1 MDSEYPPL
9 PPSKGPTSSVRIA
22 HRRKPTGEQ
31 STSAEEHQTL
41 VKKDSQHGREERF
54 HPGALRDSVTVI
66 SRKGDMIVEHLDRD
80 DSPSA
85 AGNHWL
91 VASEDLTQNSPYF
104 RALLDP
110 NKFSEGRQFMQQKT
124 DWSQKTAA
132 AADKENATAERP
144 PSPFSRIVDDGA
156 SIHELPKLQ
165 LPVDQFSRRL
175 GVDAIE
181 LFLKLLS
188 FKSLDDRDE
197 KKQAFES
204 ELKTLPAAL
213 VARLVEIADVFNSPQ
228 VAREALRR
236 CGYAYGKGRAS
247 MSKFSQ
253 QMLKMSEDRIRQ
265 VIYIAHFLR
274 DSSTFQVSTH
284 SLIVTGSRRWMNGV
298 EAPEHDTFRW
308 MYFTDGLE
316 GKPSSIPS
324 INFQHIHINYLQK
337 SSSTDANAS

>member
-9 PPSKGPTSSVRIA
+9 PPSKGPASSARVA
-22 HRRKPTGEQ
+22 HRRKPAGEQ
-31 STSAEEHQTL
+31 SASVEEHQKL
-41 VKKDSQHGREERF
+41 SKKESQRGREERS
-54 HPGALRDSVTVI
+54 HPGALRESVTVI
-66 SRKGDMIVEHLDRD
+66 SRNGDVIVEHLDRD

-85 AGNHWL
+85 AGSQWL
-91 VASEDLTQNSPYF
+91 VASEDLVQNSPYF

-132 AADKENATAERP
+132 AADKEKTAAERP
-144 PSPFSRIVDDGA
+144 PSPFSRIVDDGS

-165 LPVDQFSRRL
+165 LPVDQFTRRL
-175 GVDAIE
+175 GVDAFEI
-181 LFLKLLS
+181 FLKLLS
-188 FKSLDDRDE
+188 FKSLDNHDE

-204 ELKTLPAAL
+204 ELKTLPASL
-213 VARLVEIADVFNSPQ
+213 VARLLEIADVFNSPQ

-236 CGYAYGKGRAS
+236 CGYAYGKGRVP

-265 VIYIAHFLR
+265 VIYIAQFLR
-274 DSSTFQVSTH
+274 DSSTFQVLTH
-284 SLIVTGSRRWMNGV
+284 CLIVAGSRHWTNGV
-298 EAPEHDTFRW
+298 EAPERDTFRW

-316 GKPSSIPS
+316 GKLRIPS
-324 INFQHIHINYLQK
+324 PLYP
-337 SSSTDANAS
+337 AYPY